1 MSKQTATQYLIEE
14 IKKDSLVQA
23 KSTEEWNEVFI
34 KALLMEREQIV
45 EAFKIGSDK
54 GYDCALD
61 YITHEECDEQN
72 YYNETYG
79 GQDE

>member
-1 MSKQTATQYLIEE
+1 MSKQTAVQWLKE
-14 IKKDSLVQA
+14 KLPSLFVDDNNGFYSKLFEQA
-23 KSTEEWNEVFI
+23 I
-34 KALLMEREQIV
+34 QMEREQIV